1 MVKELNK
8 KFQHLPLE
16 QDPESLLELLELLDP
31 LALFSCRAGDDVRI
45 AFPDSVTLDVVVP
58 LTKVVCETKEET
70 VILAKYSKSRRPE

>member
-45 AFPDSVTLDVVVP
+45 AFPGFLHVKQKLWKDH
-58 LTKVVCETKEET
+58 
-70 VILAKYSKSRRPE
+70 YSPGFSLCR